1 MKTAECPSLPPWA
14 MGQLVR
20 PYSTHEQPGAPTKA
34 GLTCF
39 AAAGPG
45 GKEPGVSAGGLP
57 GPQSSGKGL
66 GMAGS
71 DEVLKWGSSSCRRL
85 RGEMTPVRSCH
96 IGTLQPTLGDLPR
109 NPQEG
114 LRRVSG
120 HLNPHH
126 TLHSSP
132 PSAGGSHRERM
143 PRCGISVQRGVTQPP
158 QEGAFDTGSLQAA
171 RGDTLLSK
179 PGAKD

>member
-1 MKTAECPSLPPWA
+1 M
-14 MGQLVR
+14 R
-20 PYSTHEQPGAPTKA
+20 PHSTHEWPGAPTKA

-71 DEVLKWGSSSCRRL
+71 DEVLKWRSSSCRRL
-85 RGEMTPVRSCH
+85 RGEMTPIRSCH
-96 IGTLQPTLGDLPR
+96 VGTLPPTSGDLPR
-109 NPQEG
+109 NLWEG
-114 LRRVSG
+114 FRRVSG
-120 HLNPHH
+120 YLNPQH
-126 TLHSSP
+126 TPHSLP
-132 PSAGGSHRERM
+132 PSAGGSHRKRM
-143 PRCGISVQRGVTQPP
+143 PRCGISMQRAVTQPP
-158 QEGAFDTGSLQAA
+158 QKGASDTGSLQAT